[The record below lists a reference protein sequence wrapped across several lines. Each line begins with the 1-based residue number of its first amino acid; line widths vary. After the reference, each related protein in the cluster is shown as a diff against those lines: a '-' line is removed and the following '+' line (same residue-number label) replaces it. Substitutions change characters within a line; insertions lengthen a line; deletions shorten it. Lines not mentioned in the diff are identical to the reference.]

1 MRSQDL
7 SRLITD
13 DAGSDGSRM
22 SLSEESPVIS
32 FRKETK
38 LLTIWLGRRAKAFL
52 RGQCP
57 HVTLTHGAERKT
69 NSSKL
74 RLGEAV
80 EEIALILVRID
91 SAL

>member
-1 MRSQDL
+1 
-7 SRLITD
+7 
-13 DAGSDGSRM
+13 M
-22 SLSEESPVIS
+22 SLSEKCPVIS

-38 LLTIWLGRRAKAFL
+38 LLTIWLGRHAKAFL

-57 HVTLTHGAERKT
+57 HVTFTHGAERKT
-69 NSSKL
+69 NSPKL